1 MRQELIAQLNAWH
14 EEDEFEQ
21 IVSRIKEVP
30 TPLIDDE
37 LAVHLGRAL
46 NNLGRYKEALKWF
59 NKTADK
65 GKKIRCGI
73 SASVTRIIIWTSMM
87 RRSRL
92 LKRLIS
98 WTLRIRTLLSSWNGA
113 GMKRACRRVLTILRI
128 LRILGMLRI
137 RPKKRKVT
145 RILRIQRILSVRLR
159 GAGELEAIGILQSY
173 CEGKRAERPAA
184 YGCTGQS
191 VCLWH

>member
-1 MRQELIAQLNAWH
+1 MRQELIDQLNAWH

-65 GKKIRCGI
+65 GKKDPL
-73 SASVTRIIIWTSMM
+73 WHF
-87 RRSRL
+87 
-92 LKRLIS
+92 
-98 WTLRIRTLLSSWNGA
+98 
-113 GMKRACRRVLTILRI
+113 RVGYAHYYLD
-128 LRILGMLRI
+128 
-137 RPKKRKVT
+137 
-145 RILRIQRILSVRLR
+145 QYD
-159 GAGELEAIGILQSY
+159 EAIKAFEKAHKLDPEDEDIIEFLEWSRNEAGVQDGSD
-173 CEGKRAERPAA
+173 EPEDSDEESDSEVEPEDAEDTKR
-184 YGCTGQS
+184 
-191 VCLWH
+191 

>member
-65 GKKIRCGI
+65 GKKDPL
-73 SASVTRIIIWTSMM
+73 WHF
-87 RRSRL
+87 
-92 LKRLIS
+92 
-98 WTLRIRTLLSSWNGA
+98 
-113 GMKRACRRVLTILRI
+113 RVGYAHYYLD
-128 LRILGMLRI
+128 
-137 RPKKRKVT
+137 
-145 RILRIQRILSVRLR
+145 QYD
-159 GAGELEAIGILQSY
+159 EAIKAFEKAHKLDPEDQDIIEFLEWSRNEAGVQ
-173 CEGKRAERPAA
+173 EGPDDSEDSGDAGDSAEEADGNPDSKDAEDTKR
-184 YGCTGQS
+184 
-191 VCLWH
+191 

>member
-73 SASVTRIIIWTSMM
+73 SASVTRIIIWTSTM

-92 LKRLIS
+92 LRRPIS

-113 GMKRACRRVLTILRI
+113 GMKRACRTVLMI

-137 RPKKRKVT
+137 RPKKRTVT
-145 RILRIQRILSVRLR
+145 RILRMLRILSARLR
-159 GAGELEAIGILQSY
+159 RGW
-173 CEGKRAERPAA
+173 RA
-184 YGCTGQS
+184 
-191 VCLWH
+191 

>member
-1 MRQELIAQLNAWH
+1 MREELIAQLNAWH

-65 GKKIRCGI
+65 GKKDPL
-73 SASVTRIIIWTSMM
+73 WHF
-87 RRSRL
+87 
-92 LKRLIS
+92 
-98 WTLRIRTLLSSWNGA
+98 
-113 GMKRACRRVLTILRI
+113 RVGYAHYYLD
-128 LRILGMLRI
+128 
-137 RPKKRKVT
+137 
-145 RILRIQRILSVRLR
+145 QYD
-159 GAGELEAIGILQSY
+159 EAIKAFEKAHKLDPEDEDIIEFLEWSRNEAAAVNGTDDS
-173 CEGKRAERPAA
+173 EEDDEDAETDAEDAEDAEEDSKEEERK
-184 YGCTGQS
+184 GR
-191 VCLWH
+191 